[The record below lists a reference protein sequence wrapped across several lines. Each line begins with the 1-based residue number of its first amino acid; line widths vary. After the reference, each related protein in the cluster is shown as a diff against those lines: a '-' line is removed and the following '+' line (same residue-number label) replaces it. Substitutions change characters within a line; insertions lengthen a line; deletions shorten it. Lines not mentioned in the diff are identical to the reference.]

1 MDLDPTRYE
10 PNPHPKPKK
19 GIFTENPLDIFILA
33 FNILFTYLTLFVM
46 I

>member
-1 MDLDPTRYE
+1 VDLDPTRYE
-10 PNPHPKPKK
+10 PNPHPKPNK
-19 GIFTENPLDIFILA
+19 GTFTENPLYISVFA